1 VILLFGGTS
10 ETESLATALAE
21 LNLAVLVST
30 ATDVP
35 LKTGAEYH
43 PLIRHRCGRLNKIA
57 MLDLI
62 KRQGIRLIVNAGHPY
77 ADELHRTVA
86 MVVEQTGLPCFRFQ
100 RQETAIAG
108 EQIYRVEDH
117 QTAAEL
123 AFSFARPVLLTIGSR
138 HLAPY
143 AMMAKM
149 TQIPLLARV
158 LPHRESIAACRAAGL
173 ADQSCLYAR
182 GPFSEQDNRKLI
194 KQHRIGVL
202 VSKDSGVAGGMPE
215 KIAAAKKEGCAV
227 VLLNRPSVENNKCA
241 SFSIISDLLKKVEE
255 ALQELSTET
264 LQQAREYLIKGLQ
277 NLKV

>member
-1 VILLFGGTS
+1 MILLFGGTS

-43 PLIRHRCGRLNKIA
+43 PLIRHRCGRLSKIA
-57 MLDLI
+57 ILDLI

-86 MVVEQTGLPCFRFQ
+86 MVVQQTGLPCFRFQ
-100 RQETAIAG
+100 RQETAVAG
-108 EQIYRVEDH
+108 EQIYRVKDH
-117 QTAAEL
+117 QAAAEL

-173 ADQSCLYAR
+173 ADQSCIYAR

-194 KQHRIGVL
+194 KHHRIGVL

-215 KIAAAKKEGCAV
+215 KIAAASKEGCAV
-227 VLLNRPSVENNKCA
+227 VLLSRPTIDYSGCELFQTQSGLVKRVKKTLPIL
-241 SFSIISDLLKKVEE
+241 SFM
-255 ALQELSTET
+255 
-264 LQQAREYLIKGLQ
+264 
-277 NLKV
+277 